1 MYNIL
6 RPKIL
11 NHITIGKFYDYLCV
25 WKSKN
30 CIYFFIFQYY
40 GFVIYG
46 MAVKSDVDG
55 VVDVS
60 GVRDR
65 GYVTILDAQETQVTY
80 P

>member
-1 MYNIL
+1 MITSVYEKA
-6 RPKIL
+6 KIVY
-11 NHITIGKFYDYLCV
+11 I
-25 WKSKN
+25 
-30 CIYFFIFQYY
+30 FFIFQYY

-46 MAVKSDVDG
+46 TAVKSDVDG